1 MEESY
6 LTRDMITEEIAKTL
20 TNLFGA
26 ATVQALDTNSYQ
38 IETEESRLLV
48 LLSDDQSWLRILVPI
63 VPAQD
68 AQPYLEEFLEANFD
82 TTQEVRYALHQDVLW
97 GVFQHGLAGLT
108 ITDFTAAIQR
118 LLALNELGIND
129 GFNTF
134 AEKRIRQIIQAAK
147 RQGQSLELTMQT
159 LDRFYQEGMMG
170 EMEMGTRSRE
180 EVLAAWQRQLERLW
194 SEVEP

>member
-1 MEESY
+1 MEERY
-6 LTRDMITEEIAKTL
+6 FIETMITEEIAKTL
-20 TNLFGA
+20 TDSFGA
-26 ATVQALDTNSYQ
+26 LVQTLDTNSYQ
-38 IETEESRLLV
+38 VETESFRLLV
-48 LLSDDQSWLRILVPI
+48 LLSDDQSWLRVLVPI
-63 VPAQD
+63 APVQE

-97 GVFQHGLAGLT
+97 GVFQHGLVGLT
-108 ITDFTAAIQR
+108 IADFTAAIQR